1 MPRSLLQKIV
11 PQRILATAT
20 SVLAAA
26 TLGLAVVAV
35 DTVTAPPAPARAASS
50 VGGQITRDE
59 VLNRARWWI
68 DQYGAIYSQYQ
79 SDQKPDQDG
88 HPYRPDCSGF
98 VSMAWHLP
106 KSGGGDRS
114 TRTLDTFGDT
124 RTFDNLGDLLPGDAI
139 LGVEYGHVAL
149 FEKWVDSSRTQM
161 WVYEEYKENLEGR
174 RVVKSR
180 SWYEAENFKGVR
192 YNKIIDGVRGTA
204 NIYGVLADGRLTFTA
219 VDAAT
224 GDRIR
229 GASRSDASLP
239 FTPRTMATLDY
250 NTILFTSTANE
261 LWRVDIGTNLDTVTF
276 RTPTRL
282 ADSGWSHDLLT
293 YDGSGHLYGIAD
305 GVLRRYTVNVA
316 KPEITDITGY
326 VSIDEGFG
334 ALKTLTATGPDWLL
348 GTTSDG
354 RLRSYRVDGVDNW
367 TGSDLRESTW
377 QVFTNLVSPGGGV
390 YFGHKPTSMNHYVD
404 LNPYD
409 FSGGDISGTGETD
422 PSGWSQVL
430 ISAQP
435 GTVS

>member
-1 MPRSLLQKIV
+1 MPKSLLQRIV
-11 PQRILATAT
+11 PQRIIATAT

-26 TLGLAVVAV
+26 TLGLTVVAV
-35 DTVTAPPAPARAASS
+35 DTITAAPTPAQAASS

-59 VLNRARWWI
+59 VLARARWWI
-68 DQYGAIYSQYQ
+68 DRYGAIYSQNQ
-79 SDQKPDQDG
+79 ADQKPDQDG

-114 TRTLDTFGDT
+114 TRTLATFGDT
-124 RTFDNLGDLLPGDAI
+124 TWLDSLGELLPGDAI
-139 LGVEYGHVAL
+139 LGVSYGHVAL

-161 WVYEEYKENLEGR
+161 WVYEEYQPGLEGR

-180 SWYEAENFKGVR
+180 SWYESEGFRGLK
-192 YNKIIDGVRGTA
+192 YNNVTDGVRGNA

-219 VDAAT
+219 VEAAT

-229 GASRSDASLP
+229 GASRSETPLP
-239 FTPRTMATLDY
+239 FAPRAMATLDY

-261 LWRVDIGTNLDTVTF
+261 LWRVDIGTNDGTVTF

-305 GVLRRYTVNVA
+305 GVLRRYTVTA
-316 KPEITDITGY
+316 TKPEITDITGY
-326 VSIDEGFG
+326 VTIADGFG
-334 ALKTLTATGPDWLL
+334 LKTLTAAGPDWLL
-348 GTTSDG
+348 GTVADG
-354 RLRSYRVDGVDNW
+354 RLRSYRIDGPGDW

-377 QVFTNLVSPGGGV
+377 QAFTNLVSPGGGV
-390 YFGHKPTSMNHYVD
+390 YFGHQPTSMNHYID
-404 LNPYD
+404 LDPYD
-409 FSGGDISGTGETD
+409 FDGADITSTGVID
-422 PSGWSQVL
+422 PSGWTQTL